1 MAAAADVLRSPDKTK
16 TARFVFSLFL
26 CLRHLPLIG
35 VYLVTTRPVF
45 HPERVS
51 PVQSGLRPKSAAEAF
66 CLRQS
71 HWRAVVKCGA
81 HGPEQIELNA
91 LPRL

>member
-1 MAAAADVLRSPDKTK
+1 MAAADVLRSPDKTK

-26 CLRHLPLIG
+26 CLRHLPLIC
-35 VYLVTTRPVF
+35 VYLLMTLPVF
-45 HPERVS
+45 RPERVS
-51 PVQSGLRPKSAAEAF
+51 TVQSGPRPKSTVEAF

-71 HWRAVVKCGA
+71 HRRAVVECGA